1 MLTAPDTNLR
11 PNPMRTAVSA
21 FILFLIFLMGM
32 LVLLVPD
39 ERDDKM
45 YLGNDA
51 PSSISTTSTTS
62 NYDNLNNGD
71 TAFMC
76 ICCALVLL
84 MTPGLAFFYGGM
96 VRKNNLVSTLLQ
108 CFVIMGLIMMLWI
121 IIGYS
126 LAFGEDEGRVIGNP
140 KTYFFFRDVGSD
152 TDGGIPHT
160 IYALFQGTFAIITPA
175 LITGAVAERVN
186 FIALMFFVALWH
198 IIVYCPLAH
207 MEWHSEGL
215 FHHYGHKDFA
225 GGTVVH
231 MSSGYSALVLAL
243 LIGKRKGEKETLHQP
258 VHTPYV
264 LLGTALLWFGWF
276 GFNGG
281 SEVAADAL
289 AAQALITTNVAAG
302 TSMFTWVVWDYI
314 LGRKISVIGTCSG
327 LVVGLVVI
335 TPACAYVTVGASI
348 VMGMIGAIISNVA
361 MYIMKEILF
370 VDDTLDVFACHVK
383 KTF

>member
-198 IIVYCPLAH
+198 IILYCPLAH
-207 MEWHSEGL
+207 MEWHFGGPLQPFRTQGLCWGHCRAHVFRVLSPCPCPSHWQTKGGEGNSPP
-215 FHHYGHKDFA
+215 
-225 GGTVVH
+225 T
-231 MSSGYSALVLAL
+231 SSHSLCL
-243 LIGKRKGEKETLHQP
+243 
-258 VHTPYV
+258 
-264 LLGTALLWFGWF
+264 
-276 GFNGG
+276 
-281 SEVAADAL
+281 
-289 AAQALITTNVAAG
+289 
-302 TSMFTWVVWDYI
+302 TWHCPAVVWMVRFQR
-314 LGRKISVIGTCSG
+314 RK
-327 LVVGLVVI
+327 
-335 TPACAYVTVGASI
+335 
-348 VMGMIGAIISNVA
+348 
-361 MYIMKEILF
+361 
-370 VDDTLDVFACHVK
+370 
-383 KTF
+383 